1 MGEEKER
8 VEMMLKREDG
18 RVSEMLSVLVE
29 QQTGHKQREAG
40 SKFTLTLIFYVR
52 NSKQSDLH
60 YTRQ

>member
-29 QQTGHKQREAG
+29 Q
-40 SKFTLTLIFYVR
+40 
-52 NSKQSDLH
+52 
-60 YTRQ
+60 